1 MKFKEIIK
9 NLNEDIISSKADD
22 SDFQQLKKRFEELK
36 ATGRWNN
43 LRDLKWE
50 FMRRRE
56 NQILIDRMGKDKI
69 NVVLDRLWKSKK

>member
-1 MKFKEIIK
+1 MDLKKIVENIDIKE
-9 NLNEDIISSKADD
+9 EIISSKADD

-50 FMRRRE
+50 FMRRRA
-56 NQILIDRMGKDKI
+56 NQPLIDRMGKDKV
-69 NVVLDRLWKSKK
+69 NSTLDRLWK

>member
-1 MKFKEIIK
+1 MDLKKIVENIDIKE
-9 NLNEDIISSKADD
+9 EIISSKADD

-50 FMRRRE
+50 FMRRRA
-56 NQILIDRMGKDKI
+56 NQSLIDRMGKDKV
-69 NVVLDRLWKSKK
+69 NSTLDRLWK

>member
-1 MKFKEIIK
+1 MDLKKIVENIDIKEK
-9 NLNEDIISSKADD
+9 IISSKADD

-50 FMRRRE
+50 FMRRRA
-56 NQILIDRMGKDKI
+56 NQSLIDRMGKDKV
-69 NVVLDRLWKSKK
+69 NSTLDRLWK